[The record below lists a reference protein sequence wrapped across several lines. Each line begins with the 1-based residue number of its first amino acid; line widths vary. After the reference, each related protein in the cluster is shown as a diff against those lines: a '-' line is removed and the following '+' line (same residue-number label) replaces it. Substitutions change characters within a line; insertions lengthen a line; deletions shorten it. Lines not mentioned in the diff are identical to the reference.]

1 MDTDGKVA
9 SIHTVGGIIAGYLS
23 YILSS
28 GVIFKNEAIAVIA
41 ALVILYILG
50 QLSERLF
57 GKEEVNGLSGWLWSG
72 IVPFFFIWIMVW
84 VIFANLQ

>member
-28 GVIFKNEAIAVIA
+28 GVIFKNEAIAVIV
-41 ALVILYILG
+41 ALIILYIMG
-50 QLSERLF
+50 QLSEKLF
-57 GKEEVNGLSGWLWSG
+57 GKEEVNGFSGWLWSG

-84 VIFANLQ
+84 VIFANLH

>member
-9 SIHTVGGIIAGYLS
+9 SIHTVGGIVAGYLS
-23 YILSS
+23 FILSS

-41 ALVILYILG
+41 ALIILYILG

-57 GKEEVNGLSGWLWSG
+57 GKEEVNGLKGWLWSG

-84 VIFANLQ
+84 VIFMNLH